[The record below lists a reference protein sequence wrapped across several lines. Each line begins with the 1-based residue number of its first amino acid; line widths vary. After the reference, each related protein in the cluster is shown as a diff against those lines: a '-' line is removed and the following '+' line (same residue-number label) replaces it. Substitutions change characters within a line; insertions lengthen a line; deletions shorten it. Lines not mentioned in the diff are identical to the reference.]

1 MNVMRKIAQIV
12 TVFVLLLC
20 LSGLENFQYTLFEA
34 ATSEKADDFRETE
47 ALHISHARE
56 KVSKASFVISFKSF
70 SAPIDNSAPILI
82 SCIQRYSKT
91 SLFLSL
97 RVIRI

>member
-1 MNVMRKIAQIV
+1 MKKIAQIV

-20 LSGLENFQYTLFEA
+20 LSGLENFHYTIFEV

-47 ALHISHARE
+47 ALHISPARK
-56 KVSKASFVISFKSF
+56 KVSKASFVISYKPF
-70 SAPIDNSAPILI
+70 SAPIVSSVPILI
-82 SCIQRYSKT
+82 GCIKRYSTT
-91 SLFLSL
+91 SLFLRL